1 MSKGTV
7 VGNLMVALS
16 AAIGSAAA
24 FVLWNLTM
32 EENAGSKQK
41 EPPSTSKAIDDDE
54 QKHLFRYIDEFLS
67 LKCAEDLIAHKIY
80 PNAKEIT
87 ESFSVLH
94 ALRTYLNSSSKD
106 PSHRDY
112 HFENS
117 NVTAVVIGDGSTP
130 RIASLLCF
138 ITKWNSVYSVD
149 PMLNIKKNRSW
160 NKIRHL
166 KCKRSKIEDLTIK
179 IERDHNVVVL
189 LMHSHVLLDRSLES
203 LCFTDGEDRK
213 SKSKIA
219 VVTVPCCQFV
229 EKHKTLYDKQADFT
243 FTDVSMA
250 TDKNT
255 FYIWKDVKRHDSK

>member
-1 MSKGTV
+1 
-7 VGNLMVALS
+7 MVALS
-16 AAIGSAAA
+16 AAIGSSAAI
-24 FVLWNLTM
+24 VLWNYTM
-32 EENAGSKQK
+32 KKEADSNTKGSLL
-41 EPPSTSKAIDDDE
+41 SSKADNNEE

-87 ESFSVLH
+87 EAFSVLH
-94 ALRTYLNSSSKD
+94 ALRTYLKSSSKD
-106 PSHRDY
+106 PLHRNY

-138 ITKWNSVYSVD
+138 ITKWKSVYSVD

-179 IERDHNVVVL
+179 IEPDHNVVVL
-189 LMHSHVLLDRSLES
+189 LMHSHVLLERSLES
-203 LCFTDGEDRK
+203 LCFTNGEDRK

-243 FTDVSMA
+243 FSDVSMA

-255 FYIWKDVKRHDSK
+255 FYIWKDVNRHDSK